1 MTQPSTPFPTALP
14 SFRYGSRLAK
24 SAARGTRAL
33 ALAAGLAALALLL
46 GIVRPPSNATG
57 RALFDGE
64 RELVRMRSNAV
75 AATVDSHLERGD
87 FPTGSARFD
96 GEWLL
101 VTHVMAAL
109 GHAQVATEY
118 SDPDELARAERA
130 IDRMLEPD
138 LRAFDREAWRGDA
151 LADLGSDR
159 AHGGYLSYAGLALA
173 VAEEAGSTRRSQL
186 RREIAEHLFARY
198 EANGGAAIE
207 TYPGEAYP
215 PDNAAALA
223 AIAVSFRLDGR
234 DGADAL
240 VDRFFARHRDP
251 NTGLLA
257 QAVDANSSEPVDVAR
272 GSGTLW
278 ASYLISFA
286 SARISRELYESAMH
300 TLFVDGAGFGAMREY
315 AGSGTGDIDSG
326 PVVFG
331 LGLSATGFAL
341 GAARANGDR
350 EAFTRLYATAHLF
363 GLPLCHE
370 DRCNYV
376 TGMSIGDAIL
386 FAMVTA
392 QPART

>member
-1 MTQPSTPFPTALP
+1 V
-14 SFRYGSRLAK
+14 
-24 SAARGTRAL
+24 AAAL
-33 ALAAGLAALALLL
+33 ALAVVVAALAL
-46 GIVRPPSNATG
+46 VRPPSNATG
-57 RALFDGE
+57 RALFDGD
-64 RELVRMRSNAV
+64 RALVRARSNAI

-109 GHAQVATEY
+109 GHAQVATEH
-118 SDPDELARAERA
+118 SDPEELARAERA
-130 IDRMLEPD
+130 IDRMLEPGI
-138 LRAFDREAWRGDA
+138 RAFDREAWGGDA

-159 AHGGYLSYAGLALA
+159 AHVAYLGYAGLALA
-173 VAEEAGSTRRSQL
+173 VVETAGSTRHAE
-186 RREIAEHLFARY
+186 RRRAIADHLFARY
-198 EANGGAAIE
+198 RASGGAALE

-234 DGADAL
+234 DGAGAL
-240 VDRFFARHRDP
+240 LDRFFARHRDP
-251 NTGLLA
+251 RSGLLG
-257 QAVDANSSEPVDVAR
+257 QAVDPITSEPVDAAR

-286 SARISRELYESAMH
+286 SARISRELYESAKRA
-300 TLFVDGAGFGAMREY
+300 LFVDGAGLGAMREY
-315 AGSGTGDIDSG
+315 AGDGTGDIDSG

-350 EAFTRLYATAHLF
+350 DAFTRLYATAHLF
-363 GLPLCHE
+363 GLPLCRDE
-370 DRCNYV
+370 RCSYV

-392 QPART
+392 QPARA